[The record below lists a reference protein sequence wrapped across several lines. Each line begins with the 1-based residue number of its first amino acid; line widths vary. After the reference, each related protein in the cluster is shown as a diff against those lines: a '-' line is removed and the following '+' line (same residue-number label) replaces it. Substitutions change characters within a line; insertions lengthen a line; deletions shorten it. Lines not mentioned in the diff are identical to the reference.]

1 MLYRHFK
8 LKWMGGVP
16 TWRKLGKG
24 EGEGC
29 QQCDI
34 CCKICLIRTISE
46 GTKVICPTLFCEWK
60 SSMSTTF
67 SLVFG
72 ENYGTCKLY
81 LMLNLSHS
89 GEKRMR
95 TENNVFIKV
104 LLLTDNPTS
113 IILGQ
118 LFGIQVL
125 YTMYYAIFFM
135 DRTNL
140 EVLELTGVLE
150 KYLHVFLSQKNKTSF
165 TN

>member
-1 MLYRHFK
+1 
-8 LKWMGGVP
+8 
-16 TWRKLGKG
+16 
-24 EGEGC
+24 
-29 QQCDI
+29 
-34 CCKICLIRTISE
+34 
-46 GTKVICPTLFCEWK
+46 
-60 SSMSTTF
+60 
-67 SLVFG
+67 
-72 ENYGTCKLY
+72 
-81 LMLNLSHS
+81 
-89 GEKRMR
+89 MR
-95 TENNVFIKV
+95 TENNLFIKV